1 MDATV
6 LEALKWTGI
15 ALGIA
20 ASCIVV
26 FRLIF
31 AVCKWIIR
39 FNDQAV
45 SQKEIKD
52 ETVDLRTTTDGLK
65 VATDDL
71 KAATH
76 GLKVATSE
84 LKVSVENVQVS
95 VEQKLDAMRDLLTNV
110 ILYAIPKAK
119 GSSATETNSPL
130 TLSDLRMKISK
141 DLDLEVI
148 AHKLADDLKE
158 QAIGL
163 EDYQIHEL
171 SIDFAHNKF
180 VPASEVDQSI
190 RRYSYQECIFRE
202 IIMEVLALVLRDKL
216 LEQNGLSVP

>member
-31 AVCKWIIR
+31 AVCKWFVR
-39 FNDQAV
+39 LNDQID

-52 ETVDLRTTTDGLK
+52 EISHLRTTTDGLK
-65 VATDDL
+65 VD
-71 KAATH
+71 
-76 GLKVATSE
+76 TSE
-84 LKVSVENVQVS
+84 LKATTSEVKVTMANLQISVD
-95 VEQKLDAMRDLLTNV
+95 QKLDAMRALLANV
-110 ILYAIPKAK
+110 ILNAIPKAK

-130 TLSDLRMKISK
+130 TLSKLGRKISK

-163 EDYQIHEL
+163 EDFEIHEL
-171 SIDFAHNKF
+171 STSFIRKEYKPSAD
-180 VPASEVDQSI
+180 VDRLFKKYVYNEDI
-190 RRYSYQECIFRE
+190 PRLVIL
-202 IIMEVLALVLRDKL
+202 EVLALVLRDKL
-216 LEQNGLSVP
+216 LKQNGLSIP

>member
-31 AVCKWIIR
+31 AVCKWIVR
-39 FNDQAV
+39 LNDQID

-52 ETVDLRTTTDGLK
+52 EISHLRTTTDGLK
-65 VATDDL
+65 VD
-71 KAATH
+71 
-76 GLKVATSE
+76 TSE
-84 LKVSVENVQVS
+84 LKATTSEVKVTMANLQISVD
-95 VEQKLDAMRDLLTNV
+95 QKLDAMRALLANV
-110 ILYAIPKAK
+110 ILNAIPKAK

-130 TLSDLRMKISK
+130 TLSKLGRKISK